1 MDKSKKTSK
10 IQQLNR
16 KDMFMVKSKIFLFF
30 LLCVGTMN
38 LNAESPHSFGIGGLN
53 TSVDSQDLSS
63 GGLVYEYKTDNV
75 ALEASVYFGG
85 SATDAVD
92 GINLAVDID
101 SVVST
106 KLKYGSGGE
115 KSYFYGFIGY
125 TSISLNAVG
134 CAFGTCAA
142 ASDTTDGFEAGVGLD
157 LDVGENWILGGKFST
172 GFNDLDET
180 DFFALDI
187 RYRF

>member
-1 MDKSKKTSK
+1 MIAALHSLTFLHYLKSTKFVLIRLFVVDKSKKTSK

-75 ALEASVYFGG
+75 AL
-85 SATDAVD
+85 
-92 GINLAVDID
+92 
-101 SVVST
+101 
-106 KLKYGSGGE
+106 
-115 KSYFYGFIGY
+115 
-125 TSISLNAVG
+125 
-134 CAFGTCAA
+134 
-142 ASDTTDGFEAGVGLD
+142 
-157 LDVGENWILGGKFST
+157 
-172 GFNDLDET
+172 
-180 DFFALDI
+180 
-187 RYRF
+187 